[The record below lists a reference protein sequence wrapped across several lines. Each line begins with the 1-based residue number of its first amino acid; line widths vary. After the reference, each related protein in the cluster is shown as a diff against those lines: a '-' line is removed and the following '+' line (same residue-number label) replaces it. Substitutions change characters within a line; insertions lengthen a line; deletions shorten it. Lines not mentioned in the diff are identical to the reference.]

1 MLFIKFLVFVVCL
14 GIITSFILA
23 FFQAKEQRQQQ
34 KKKQELFFRKIKTNY
49 SIVKISDD
57 VYYYKGAYLT
67 EKYLIFNDCK
77 IRHYQDFLFAHCLLK
92 SI

>member
-1 MLFIKFLVFVVCL
+1 MLFIKFLVFIFCL
-14 GIITSFILA
+14 SSVIFLILA
-23 FFQAKEQRQQQ
+23 FFQAKKQRQEQ

-57 VYYYKGAYLT
+57 VYYYRGAYLT

-77 IRHYQDFLFAHCLLK
+77 IRHYEDFLFTHRLLK
-92 SI
+92 FI